1 MTEPVT
7 TEPVTSGPVT
17 SGPGT
22 PNTFRS
28 SLHSLGQ
35 AQKSNK
41 GAPAYSRMVNRPLGR
56 VLAAAANT
64 LGMSPNHV
72 TLVSATCTFSALV
85 VLVLMRSTPLVA
97 LLVAAL
103 LVAGYAFDAADGQLA
118 RLQGSSSPA
127 GEWLDHVVDAC
138 KGPALHIAVLVN
150 WYRFEDASA
159 VQLLLPV
166 GFQAVASVT
175 FFVIILNDLLR
186 RLYPQQAGTQPRA
199 LNSSVLYS
207 LAVAPADYGM
217 LCLVFVLGGWH
228 TGFLVAYGFMFASTT
243 ALLVVGLPKWLG
255 QIRTLR

>member
-1 MTEPVT
+1 VVIEAAAPT
-7 TEPVTSGPVT
+7 
-17 SGPGT
+17 
-22 PNTFRS
+22 TFRS
-28 SLHSLGQ
+28 SLTSLAQ

-41 GAPAYSRMVNRPLGR
+41 GAPAYSRLVNRPLGR

-72 TLVSATCTFSALV
+72 TLVSATCTFSALA
-85 VLVLMRSTPLVA
+85 VLMLTRSTPLVA
-97 LLVAAL
+97 LLVASL
-103 LVAGYAFDAADGQLA
+103 LVLGYALDAADGQLA

-150 WYRFEDASA
+150 WYRFEDVPTA
-159 VQLLLPV
+159 QLLLPV

-186 RLYPQQAGTQPRA
+186 RLYPQQAGTRPRA
-199 LNSSVLYS
+199 DSSSVLYS
-207 LAVAPADYGM
+207 LAVVPSDYGM

-228 TGFLVAYGFMFASTT
+228 TGFMVAYGAMFAGTT
-243 ALLVVGLPKWLG
+243 ALLVFGLPRWLG

>member
-1 MTEPVT
+1 VVIEAAVPT
-7 TEPVTSGPVT
+7 
-17 SGPGT
+17 
-22 PNTFRS
+22 TFRS
-28 SLHSLGQ
+28 SLTSLAQ

-41 GAPAYSRMVNRPLGR
+41 GAPAYSRLVNRPLGR

-72 TLVSATCTFSALV
+72 TLVSATCTFSALA
-85 VLVLMRSTPLVA
+85 VLVLTRSTPLVA
-97 LLVAAL
+97 LLVAVL
-103 LVAGYAFDAADGQLA
+103 LVVGYALDAADGQLA

-150 WYRFEDASA
+150 WYRFEDVPTA
-159 VQLLLPV
+159 QLLLPV
-166 GFQAVASVT
+166 CFQAVASVT

-186 RLYPQQAGTQPRA
+186 RLHPQQADARPRA
-199 LNSSVLYS
+199 HSSSVLYS

-228 TGFLVAYGFMFASTT
+228 TGFVVAYGIVFASTA